1 MSYPQHFES
10 LSFRSMA
17 SNSLNSSL
25 AFSSGHS
32 SFSPILIH
40 FSYTAHMFLALSLPR
55 PYLPYHIYPFPL
67 LLSFPVSLF
76 SRLARW
82 IFTHV
87 VYL

>member
-10 LSFRSMA
+10 LCFRSMA
-17 SNSLNSSL
+17 SNSLNIFARL
-25 AFSSGHS
+25 FVGT
-32 SFSPILIH
+32 FVVFPILIH